1 METDK
6 RIKTSV
12 AMCTYNG
19 SRFLKEQL
27 DSIVSQTCPPDEIVI
42 CDDGSSDDTLDIAET
57 CLRDWQGTVHIEQ
70 NQKNLGFVKNFE
82 KAIGLCHGDII
93 FLSDQDDVWHRDKIK
108 IMIQTFKKHP
118 EGAMVFHDAELVDQ
132 NLKPLYPSFWE
143 NTLSF
148 DYRLFLD
155 HNYKRLFA
163 SNVVQGSASAFKKK
177 VFEKAVP
184 FFGDYHDEWLAL
196 VALTMGEIIPIPK
209 ALMQYR
215 QAANEIGGMPV
226 SSFQKAKEV
235 FKNTKQRCLKDIK
248 KYKRQIDLA
257 NEVIERFHI
266 PQKSYPLDLVGYVRF
281 LKKRIAFL
289 QNRKLKQIFY
299 LKEYRKYLYNYK
311 DHYLKDIIEIVFKK

>member
-6 RIKTSV
+6 QIKTSV

-19 SRFLKEQL
+19 SRFLEEQL
-27 DSIVSQTCPPDEIVI
+27 DSIVGQTCPPDEIVI
-42 CDDGSSDDTLDIAET
+42 CDDGSSDNTLSIAEQF
-57 CLRDWQGTVHIEQ
+57 LSNWQGTVHIEQ

-93 FLSDQDDVWHRDKIK
+93 FLSDQDDVWYRDKIN
-108 IMIQTFKKHP
+108 IMMQTFEEHP
-118 EGAMVFHDAELVDQ
+118 EAAMVFHDAELVDQ
-132 NLKPLYPSFWE
+132 NLKSLFPSFWE
-143 NTLSF
+143 NTLNF
-148 DYRLFLD
+148 DYRLFLN

-163 SNVVQGSASAFKKK
+163 SNVVQGSACAFKKS
-177 VFEKAVP
+177 VYEKAYP
-184 FFGDYHDEWLAL
+184 FFGDYHDEWLAF

-215 QAANEIGGMPV
+215 QATNEIGGMPV
-226 SSFQKAKEV
+226 SSFQKVKEV
-235 FKNTKQRCLKDIK
+235 FKNTKQRCVKDIK
-248 KYKRQIDLA
+248 KYERQIDLA

-266 PQKSYPLDLVGYVRF
+266 PREQYPLDLVGYVRF

-289 QNRKLKQIFY
+289 KNRKLMQIFY

-311 DHYLKDIIEIVFKK
+311 DHYLKDIIEIVFRK